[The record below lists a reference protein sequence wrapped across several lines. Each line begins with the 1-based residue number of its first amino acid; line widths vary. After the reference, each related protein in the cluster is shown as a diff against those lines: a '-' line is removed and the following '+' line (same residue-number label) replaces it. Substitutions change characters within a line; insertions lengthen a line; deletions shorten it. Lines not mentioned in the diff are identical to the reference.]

1 MAKDNFLN
9 KKEVINSLPPEN
21 SSDLAAIIDAER
33 KKLNKA
39 IVVLDDDPTGTQT
52 VHDVSV
58 LTTWSVDDIRMEFER
73 RTQLFYILTNSRS
86 LNAEDANDLARE
98 IGSNLM
104 QSSAETGRDF
114 MVISRSDSTLRGH
127 YPNEVEALANVIDH
141 KDAITFLIPAFFE
154 GGRYTIGD
162 VHYVRE
168 NDQLVPA
175 SATPFAK
182 DKNFGF
188 KHANLKAY
196 VEEKTMGKISATE
209 VYSISI
215 EELRTSEPEQISS
228 KILSISAGGVCIVNA
243 ASYQDLSVFAL
254 SLLLTKRKALLRT
267 AASIVPVLA
276 GISKKALL
284 DSSYFRQSSGAGVLA
299 IVGSYIPKTTAQLE
313 QLRLLEDIHFLEIDV
328 TMVLAQGQKH
338 AQEMSTQIDQLISG
352 GKDVVVYTSRLLVA
366 DQDPHKSLIIGQ
378 KVSAF
383 ITTIVQSLKT
393 QPKAI
398 LAKGGITSSDVATKG
413 LGVKKAMVAGQVAAG
428 VPVWKL
434 GDETRF
440 PGLNYIVFPGNVG
453 TDETL
458 KDVFLTVK
466 GHK

>member
-1 MAKDNFLN
+1 MALN
-9 KKEVINSLPPEN
+9 TSSVFDSLPPEN
-21 SSDLAAIIDAER
+21 RSDLTAIINAER
-33 KKLNKA
+33 TKLNKA

-52 VHDVSV
+52 VHGVDVV
-58 LTTWSVDDIRMEFER
+58 TTWSVDDIKAEFEQG
-73 RTQLFYILTNSRS
+73 TQLFYILTNSRS
-86 LNAEDANDLARE
+86 LSVGDANKLASE
-98 IGSNLM
+98 IGTNLM
-104 QSSAETGRDF
+104 QASAETGRDF

-141 KDAITFLIPAFFE
+141 QNAITFLIPAFFE

-182 DKNFGF
+182 DKTFGF
-188 KHANLKAY
+188 RHANLKAY
-196 VEEKTMGKISATE
+196 VEEKTRGTISSAE
-209 VYSISI
+209 VCSISI

-228 KILSISAGGVCIVNA
+228 KIMSIPAGGVCIVNA

-254 SLLLTKRKALLRT
+254 SLLMSKRKVLLRT

-276 GISKKALL
+276 GISKKPLL
-284 DSSYFRQSSGAGVLA
+284 DSSYFKQSSDAGVLA
-299 IVGSYIPKTTAQLE
+299 IVGSYVPKTSAQLE
-313 QLRLLEDIHFLEIDV
+313 QLRLLTDIHFLEIDV
-328 TMVLAQGQKH
+328 AKILEQGQKH
-338 AQEMSTQIDQLISG
+338 AQEISTQIDQLIGASQ
-352 GKDVVVYTSRLLVA
+352 DVVIYTSRLLVA
-366 DQDPHKSLIIGQ
+366 DQDPQKSLMIGQ

-383 ITTIVQSLKT
+383 ITIIVKSLKI

-413 LGVKKAMVAGQVAAG
+413 LGVKKALVAGQVAAG
-428 VPVWKL
+428 VSVWKL
-434 GDETRF
+434 GNETRF

-458 KDVFLTVK
+458 KEVFLTVR
-466 GHK
+466 GHN